1 MIYRSALLATLFLAA
16 CQTTTTPVTTKPA
29 TPQPVV
35 PCQAANYQ
43 TLIGQH
49 KSKIRAAK
57 IPGIV
62 RIIHS
67 DSAVTLDYNEN
78 RLNIQVGPKG
88 TILKVTCG

>member
-1 MIYRSALLATLFLAA
+1 MTRTPLIAAALFLSA
-16 CQTTTTPVTTKPA
+16 CQTVTTPTKPA
-29 TPQPVV
+29 EPAPRV

-62 RIIHS
+62 RIIKP
-67 DSAVTLDYNEN
+67 DSPITLDYNAD
-78 RLNIQVGPKG
+78 RLNIQTGPKG